1 MIEGTL
7 CGHLWF
13 LTIATAKPMTV
24 MMPKGTSSIPALE
37 PSIISSGNAVALK
50 LVSFVVIVTVINV
63 LEVVFPLVLAAVE
76 SKGSIVEVEV
86 AVVERK
92 LAVVCATLTA
102 MLGRVGLK
110 GCVFSLSVGLVMLL
124 SV

>member
-1 MIEGTL
+1 MIEVKFWGR
-7 CGHLWF
+7 LWF

-37 PSIISSGNAVALK
+37 PSIISSGNVVALK
-50 LVSFVVIVTVINV
+50 PVSFVVIVTVMNV
-63 LEVVFPLVLAAVE
+63 LEVVFSLVLAAVE

-92 LAVVCATLTA
+92 LAVVCAAFTA
-102 MLGRVGLK
+102 MLRRVLDSK
-110 GCVFSLSVGLVMLL
+110 GVFLVLVWFL
-124 SV
+124 